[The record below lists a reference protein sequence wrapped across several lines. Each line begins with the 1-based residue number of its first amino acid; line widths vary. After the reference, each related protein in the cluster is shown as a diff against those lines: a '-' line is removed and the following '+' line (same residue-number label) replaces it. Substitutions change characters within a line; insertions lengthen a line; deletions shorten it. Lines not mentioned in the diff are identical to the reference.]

1 MIITSLLA
9 GLIAALSFA
18 TTQTNV
24 PPTSFTYAQRDN
36 GAGFTQL
43 QYGNDKILAMT
54 DSKGHY
60 VIDLCSTTCRHSDT
74 INLNNA
80 PFIAAARAIN
90 CEVFEDG
97 SWTCPNDIT
106 EVKGTSFEDGS
117 VVK

>member
-43 QYGNDKILAMT
+43 QYGKDKILAMT
-54 DSKGHY
+54 SANGHY

-74 INLNNA
+74 INIDNVA
-80 PFIAAARAIN
+80 FVTAARAIG
-90 CEVFEDG
+90 CTIYEDA
-97 SWTCPNDIT
+97 SWECPTNMDD
-106 EVKGTSFEDGS
+106 VKGTSFEDGS